1 MSNKSNNGAVKKTP
15 KRTFYFIGQV
25 LETDKLTPAAMETL
39 LQQTADKFVGAGKVT
54 IGVDAINA
62 KIMKFTVYRRYNQDF
77 TDNRWLQDGTFRLSS
92 DMDNLFSEDQKLIM
106 GERYTNPMQW
116 IGVYASANL
125 YFQKS
130 EVIKDY
136 KKAARENHAS
146 VIKHVALNDLP
157 DRLEMEVEVN

>member
-15 KRTFYFIGQV
+15 KRTFYFMGQV
-25 LETDKLTPAAMETL
+25 LETDQLTPAAMETL

-77 TDNRWLQDGTFRLSS
+77 TDRRWFPDGTFHYSN
-92 DMDNLFSEDQKLIM
+92 DIDNLFSEDQQLIM
-106 GERYTNPMQW
+106 GGGYVNPMQW
-116 IGVYASANL
+116 LGVYASAHM
-125 YFQKS
+125 YYQKS

-136 KKAARENHAS
+136 KKVARENHAS
-146 VIKHVALNDLP
+146 VIKHVALNDFP
-157 DRLEMEVEVN
+157 NRLEMEVEVN